1 MVVIVEPGMC
11 LASSDESVQVMFT
24 NPTQGKPPRPITHP
38 TAVRAILP
46 LSLTALA
53 DTYLV
58 TGAGDVIRT
67 YDISNLEEPELL
79 GEVDAHWHDVTS
91 IRLWLRQIKAQ
102 GGVVR
107 VEPWVVT
114 ASLDG
119 TLRKWKL
126 SGEYHETP
134 DKTY

>member
-1 MVVIVEPGMC
+1 
-11 LASSDESVQVMFT
+11 
-24 NPTQGKPPRPITHP
+24 
-38 TAVRAILP
+38 
-46 LSLTALA
+46 LA

-91 IRLWLRQIKAQ
+91 IRLWLRQIKSQAQ
-102 GGVVR
+102 FPQ

-126 SGEYHETP
+126 SGKYYTM
-134 DKTY
+134 